1 MSCTTLQEL
10 GGRLG
15 AKRAEWHAFLET
27 KGNGEYDFADPDDAE
42 KFKKKNADYN
52 TEVSRLHDQYKIEEK
67 VHQDLEENARAIAEL
82 NRPTRGV
89 PLPGGGPSGGPGGG
103 GAGYPTADQW
113 EAMMRGM
120 APARKSIGELFGDQL
135 KALKDAGI
143 NYKNHAEF
151 KLEDVDL
158 HGGAEFKTTL
168 TEASGFAPAN
178 YRSPL
183 VVPFALRRPVVA
195 NLIPEV
201 PTAQQSAVV
210 YMEETTNTN
219 NAAVV
224 AEGATK
230 PESAFGFTQ
239 RTVNIE
245 VIATTLPVSEQQLDD
260 IPMLMAM
267 INQRLSL
274 HVQLAEESELLT
286 GNGTAG
292 VHLQGFLTKS
302 GLLTQARGSDPNETA
317 FFNAITQ
324 VRTTGFAEPDAG
336 VIHPTNW
343 ATIVTHQTTIGSYV
357 WANSG
362 ATIASDVTPG
372 GAGFTQAANRV
383 NAADFLLNPNTM
395 ASTLGV
401 AGAADLGRNRL
412 WGVPLV
418 ITPAITLNTA
428 LVGEFQMYSAIA
440 RRQGLTF
447 QIGYANDDFNR
458 NLRRIRAEERAALLI
473 LRPAA
478 FCAVT
483 GLN

>member
-15 AKRAEWHAFLET
+15 AKRAEWKGFLET
-27 KGNGEYDFADPDDAE
+27 KGNGEFDFADPTAIKRFE
-42 KFKKKNADYN
+42 EKNAEYN
-52 TEVSRLHDQYKIEEK
+52 TEVSRLHDQYKAEEK
-67 VHQDLEENARAIAEL
+67 VHRDLEENVKAIAEL

-89 PLPGGGPSGGPGGG
+89 PLSGGGPGGPGGG

-135 KALKDAGI
+135 KALKDAGV
-143 NYKNHAEF
+143 NFKNHAEF
-151 KLEDVDL
+151 TLDDVDL
-158 HGGAEFKTTL
+158 HRGAEFKTTL
-168 TEASGFAPAN
+168 TEATGFAPAN

-183 VVPFALRRPVVA
+183 VVPYALRRPVVA
-195 NLIPEV
+195 DLIPQF
-201 PTAQQSAVV
+201 PTDQRNAIV

-224 AEGATK
+224 AEGAVK
-230 PESAFGFTQ
+230 PESAFAFTQ

-245 VIATTLPVSEQQLDD
+245 VIATTIPVSEQQLDD

-274 HVQLAEESELLT
+274 HVQLAEETELLT
-286 GNGTAG
+286 GDGTAG

-302 GLLTQARGSDPNETA
+302 GVLTQARGSDPSETA

-362 ATIASDVTPG
+362 ALISSDVTPG
-372 GAGFTQAANRV
+372 GAGFTQTANRL
-383 NAADFLLNPNTM
+383 NAADFLTNPNTL
-395 ASTLGV
+395 ATSLGV

-418 ITPAITLNTA
+418 ITPAMTLNTA
-428 LVGEFQMYSAIA
+428 LVGEFQMYSALA
-440 RRQGLTF
+440 RRQGLNFTV
-447 QIGYANDDFNR
+447 GWANDDMLR

-473 LRPAA
+473 LRPSAY
-478 FCAVT
+478 CKIT